1 MNDTLRNQSQL
12 NDGLI
17 EMQITYISKFKT
29 YVFKIQNTIWQITGI
44 FISA

>member
-1 MNDTLRNQSQL
+1 MNDTLRNQSES
-12 NDGLI
+12 NYDLI

-29 YVFKIQNTIWQITGI
+29 YIFKIQNTIWKITGI